1 MKSIVWSKAS
11 LDSLETIY
19 NFIFENSPQN
29 AEMIVDAL
37 LNLGDDLAKFPERNP
52 REPLYNDESIRYFPK
67 WNFKIVYR
75 IEENRILI
83 INIYSTKMNWY

>member
-1 MKSIVWSKAS
+1 MKSVVWSKAS
-11 LDSLETIY
+11 LDSLEIIY

-29 AEMIVDAL
+29 AEMVVDAL

-52 REPLYNDESIRYFPK
+52 RETLYNDESIRYFPK

-83 INIYSTKMNWY
+83 INIYSTKMKW

>member
-1 MKSIVWSKAS
+1 MKSVVWSKAS
-11 LDSLETIY
+11 LDSLEIIY

-29 AEMIVDAL
+29 AVMVVDAL

-83 INIYSTKMNWY
+83 INIYSTKMNW

>member
-1 MKSIVWSKAS
+1 MKYVVWSKAS

-29 AEMIVDAL
+29 AEMVVDAL

-52 REPLYNDESIRYFPK
+52 REPLYNDESICYFPK

-83 INIYSTKMNWY
+83 INIYSTKMNW

>member
-1 MKSIVWSKAS
+1 MV
-11 LDSLETIY
+11 
-19 NFIFENSPQN
+19 
-29 AEMIVDAL
+29 VDAL

-67 WNFKIVYR
+67 WNFKIVYS

-83 INIYSTKMNWY
+83 INIYSTKMNW

>member
-1 MKSIVWSKAS
+1 MKSVVWSKAS
-11 LDSLETIY
+11 LDSLETIH
-19 NFIFENSPQN
+19 NFIFKNSPQN
-29 AEMIVDAL
+29 AEMVVDTL

-52 REPLYNDESIRYFPK
+52 REPLFNDESIRYFPK

-83 INIYSTKMNWY
+83 INIYLTKMNW

>member
-1 MKSIVWSKAS
+1 MV
-11 LDSLETIY
+11 
-19 NFIFENSPQN
+19 
-29 AEMIVDAL
+29 VDTL

-52 REPLYNDESIRYFPK
+52 REPLFNDDTIRYFPK

-83 INIYSTKMNWY
+83 INIYSTKMNW

>member
-1 MKSIVWSKAS
+1 MV
-11 LDSLETIY
+11 
-19 NFIFENSPQN
+19 
-29 AEMIVDAL
+29 VDTL
-37 LNLGDDLAKFPERNP
+37 LNLGDDLAKFPEKNP

-83 INIYSTKMNWY
+83 INIYSTKMNW

>member
-1 MKSIVWSKAS
+1 MKSVVWSKAS
-11 LDSLETIY
+11 LDSLEIIY

-29 AEMIVDAL
+29 AEMVVDAL

-83 INIYSTKMNWY
+83 INIYSTKMNW

>member
-1 MKSIVWSKAS
+1 MKYVVWSKAS
-11 LDSLETIY
+11 LDSLEIIY
-19 NFIFENSPQN
+19 NFIFENSSQN
-29 AEMIVDAL
+29 AEMVVDTL

-83 INIYSTKMNWY
+83 INIYSTKMNW

>member
-1 MKSIVWSKAS
+1 MKSVLWSKAS

-29 AEMIVDAL
+29 AEMVVDIL

-67 WNFKIVYR
+67 WNFKIVYS

-83 INIYSTKMNWY
+83 INIYSTKMNW

>member
-1 MKSIVWSKAS
+1 MKSVVWSKAS

-52 REPLYNDESIRYFPK
+52 REPLYNHESIRYFPK

-83 INIYSTKMNWY
+83 INIYSTKMNW

>member
-1 MKSIVWSKAS
+1 MKSVVWSKAS

-19 NFIFENSPQN
+19 NFIFENSSQN
-29 AEMIVDAL
+29 AEMVVDTL

-52 REPLYNDESIRYFPK
+52 REPLFNDDTIRYFPK

-83 INIYSTKMNWY
+83 INIYSTKMNW

>member
-1 MKSIVWSKAS
+1 MKSVLWSKAS

-29 AEMIVDAL
+29 AEMVVDTL
-37 LNLGDDLAKFPERNP
+37 LNLGDDLAKFPEINP

-75 IEENRILI
+75 IQENRILI
-83 INIYSTKMNWY
+83 INIYSTKMNW

>member
-1 MKSIVWSKAS
+1 MKSVLWSKAS

-19 NFIFENSPQN
+19 NFFSENSPQN
-29 AEMIVDAL
+29 AEMVVDTL

-83 INIYSTKMNWY
+83 INIYSTKMNW

>member
-1 MKSIVWSKAS
+1 MKAVVWSKAS
-11 LDSLETIY
+11 LDSLETIH
-19 NFIFENSPQN
+19 NFIFKNSPQN
-29 AEMIVDAL
+29 AEMVVDSL

-52 REPLYNDESIRYFPK
+52 REPLFNDEAIRYFSK

-83 INIYSTKMNWY
+83 INIYSTKMKW

>member
-1 MKSIVWSKAS
+1 MKSVLWSKAS

-19 NFIFENSPQN
+19 NFISENSPQN
-29 AEMIVDAL
+29 AEMVVDTL

-83 INIYSTKMNWY
+83 INIYSTKMNW

>member
-1 MKSIVWSKAS
+1 MKSVVWSKAS
-11 LDSLETIY
+11 LDSLETIH
-19 NFIFENSPQN
+19 NFIFKNSPQN
-29 AEMIVDAL
+29 AEMVVDTL

-67 WNFKIVYR
+67 WNFKIVYS

-83 INIYSTKMNWY
+83 INIYSTKMNW

>member
-1 MKSIVWSKAS
+1 MKYVVWSKAS
-11 LDSLETIY
+11 LDSLEIIY
-19 NFIFENSPQN
+19 NFIFENSSQN
-29 AEMIVDAL
+29 AEMVVDTL

-52 REPLYNDESIRYFPK
+52 REPLFNDDTIRYFPK

-83 INIYSTKMNWY
+83 INIYSTKMNW

>member
-1 MKSIVWSKAS
+1 MKSVLWSKAS

-29 AEMIVDAL
+29 AEMVVDTL

-67 WNFKIVYR
+67 WNFKIVYS

-83 INIYSTKMNWY
+83 INIYSTKMNW

>member
-1 MKSIVWSKAS
+1 MKSVLWSKAS

-29 AEMIVDAL
+29 AEMVVDTL

-52 REPLYNDESIRYFPK
+52 KEPLYNDESIRYFPK

-83 INIYSTKMNWY
+83 INIYSTKMNW

>member
-1 MKSIVWSKAS
+1 MKSVVWSQAS

-19 NFIFENSPQN
+19 NFIFQNSPQN
-29 AEMIVDAL
+29 AEMVVDAL
-37 LNLGDDLAKFPERNP
+37 LNIGDDLAKFPERNP

-83 INIYSTKMNWY
+83 INIYSTKMNW

>member
-1 MKSIVWSKAS
+1 MKSVVWSKAS

-29 AEMIVDAL
+29 AEMVVDAL
-37 LNLGDDLAKFPERNP
+37 LNLGDDLANFPERNP
-52 REPLYNDESIRYFPK
+52 REPLYDDESIRYFPK

-83 INIYSTKMNWY
+83 INIYSTKMNW

>member
-1 MKSIVWSKAS
+1 MKSVLWSKAS

-19 NFIFENSPQN
+19 NFISENSPQN
-29 AEMIVDAL
+29 AEMVVDIL

-83 INIYSTKMNWY
+83 INIYSTKMNW

>member
-1 MKSIVWSKAS
+1 MV
-11 LDSLETIY
+11 
-19 NFIFENSPQN
+19 
-29 AEMIVDAL
+29 VDTL

-52 REPLYNDESIRYFPK
+52 KEPLYNDESIRYFPK

-83 INIYSTKMNWY
+83 INIYSNKMNW

>member
-1 MKSIVWSKAS
+1 MKSVVWSKAS

-29 AEMIVDAL
+29 AEMVVDTL
-37 LNLGDDLAKFPERNP
+37 LNLGDDLAKFPEKNP

-67 WNFKIVYR
+67 WNFKIVYS

-83 INIYSTKMNWY
+83 INIYSTKMNW

>member
-1 MKSIVWSKAS
+1 MKSVLWSKAS

-29 AEMIVDAL
+29 AEMVVDAL

-83 INIYSTKMNWY
+83 INIYSTKMNW

>member
-1 MKSIVWSKAS
+1 MKSVVWSKAS

-19 NFIFENSPQN
+19 NFISENSPQN
-29 AEMIVDAL
+29 AEMVVDTL

-83 INIYSTKMNWY
+83 INIYSTKMNW

>member
-1 MKSIVWSKAS
+1 MKSVLWSKAS

-19 NFIFENSPQN
+19 NFIFENNPQN
-29 AEMIVDAL
+29 AEMVVDAL

-83 INIYSTKMNWY
+83 INIYSTKMNW

>member
-1 MKSIVWSKAS
+1 MKSVVWSKAS

-29 AEMIVDAL
+29 AEMVVDTL

-52 REPLYNDESIRYFPK
+52 KEPLYNDESIRYFPK

-83 INIYSTKMNWY
+83 INIYSTKMNW

>member
-1 MKSIVWSKAS
+1 MKYVVWSKAS
-11 LDSLETIY
+11 LDSLEIIY
-19 NFIFENSPQN
+19 NFIFENSSQN
-29 AEMIVDAL
+29 AEMVVDTL

-52 REPLYNDESIRYFPK
+52 REPLFNDESIRYFPK

-83 INIYSTKMNWY
+83 INIYSTKMNW

>member
-1 MKSIVWSKAS
+1 MKSVFWSKAS
-11 LDSLETIY
+11 LDSLETIH
-19 NFIFENSPQN
+19 NFIFQNSPQN
-29 AEMIVDAL
+29 AEKVVETL
-37 LNLGDDLAKFPERNP
+37 LNLGDDLAKFPHKNP
-52 REPLYNDESIRYFPK
+52 KEPLFNDETIRYFPK